1 MENDEGKNIAK
12 ILKQK
17 DYGTYMCCINC
28 GARHTLR
35 KLKPTGYVCK
45 KCFDE
50 ALRRM

>member
-17 DYGTYMCCINC
+17 DYGTLIVCINC
-28 GARHTLR
+28 GGKHQLR

-45 KCFDE
+45 KCFDA